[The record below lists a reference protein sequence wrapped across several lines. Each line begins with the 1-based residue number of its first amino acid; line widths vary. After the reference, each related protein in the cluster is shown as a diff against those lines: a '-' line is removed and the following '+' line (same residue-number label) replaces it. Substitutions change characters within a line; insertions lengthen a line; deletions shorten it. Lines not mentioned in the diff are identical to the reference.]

1 MARVAVRVRNH
12 RGQVHFS
19 VRPNDPDGKQ
29 KNRLKFCGLRKRMY
43 LCKKYKDH
51 HGETLSRPKSGL
63 TFKRVFGEHPD
74 LIGLNH
80 ITI

>member
-29 KNRLKFCGLRKRMY
+29 KNRLKFCGFRKRMY
-43 LCKKYKDH
+43 LCKKYKEH
-51 HGETLSRPKSGL
+51 HGKTLS
-63 TFKRVFGEHPD
+63 
-74 LIGLNH
+74 
-80 ITI
+80 

>member
-29 KNRLKFCGLRKRMY
+29 KNRLKFWRFQ
-43 LCKKYKDH
+43 KKDVSLHK
-51 HGETLSRPKSGL
+51 
-63 TFKRVFGEHPD
+63 
-74 LIGLNH
+74 I
-80 ITI
+80 